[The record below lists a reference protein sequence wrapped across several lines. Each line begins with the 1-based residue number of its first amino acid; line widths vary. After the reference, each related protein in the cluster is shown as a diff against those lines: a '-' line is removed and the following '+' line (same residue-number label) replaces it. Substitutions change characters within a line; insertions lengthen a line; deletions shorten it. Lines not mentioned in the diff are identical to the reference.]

1 MNRDREAIA
10 RAIYGCDWTCGS
22 LWENRSQTLRNEY
35 LAKADAILAL
45 SVEGGVTELLRE
57 AEQMLTAVRDGDAS
71 QSAVDRTVSRL
82 RAALTPRVEE

>member
-1 MNRDREAIA
+1 MNRDREAQTWLATRVASARRTIA
-10 RAIYGCDWTCGS
+10 GWSPEVRAAVG
-22 LWENRSQTLRNEY
+22 
-35 LAKADAILAL
+35 LAL
-45 SVEGGVTELLRE
+45 SVEGGVTEHLRE